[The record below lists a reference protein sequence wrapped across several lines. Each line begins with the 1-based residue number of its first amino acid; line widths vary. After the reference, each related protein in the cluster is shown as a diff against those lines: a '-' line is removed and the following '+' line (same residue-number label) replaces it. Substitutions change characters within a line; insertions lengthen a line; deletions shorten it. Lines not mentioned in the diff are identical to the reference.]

1 MISFDLSV
9 MLIFYPHSISKAMR
23 PSSILTFEPGLEAG
37 VPWGRDLF
45 TFVTSAAGH
54 MMRTL
59 QRPRKNK
66 PSKRQVNHRR
76 FLHNMIQRYAILDIF
91 ILFKDQY
98 IFLCFK
104 LILPDAAFT

>member
-1 MISFDLSV
+1 MTFFYRSLL
-9 MLIFYPHSISKAMR
+9 LIFDPHCISKAMR
-23 PSSILTFEPGLEAG
+23 PSSILTFEPGLESG

-76 FLHNMIQRYAILDIF
+76 FLHNMIQRYVILHIF
-91 ILFKDQY
+91 ILFRDLY
-98 IFLCFK
+98 LFMF
-104 LILPDAAFT
+104 